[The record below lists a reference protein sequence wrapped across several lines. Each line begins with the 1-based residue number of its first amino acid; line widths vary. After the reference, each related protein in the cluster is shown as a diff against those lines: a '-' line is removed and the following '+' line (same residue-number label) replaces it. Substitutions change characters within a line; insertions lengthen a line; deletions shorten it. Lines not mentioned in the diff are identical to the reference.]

1 MWQENSP
8 NFGPPVVSHPFF
20 ITGQRCHSWL
30 WFNMQWTTHSSF
42 IIRFT
47 FLAVKLEIKHL
58 NVFDICWQTARCHH
72 MLMMFMMSFMVVSFL
87 LHSNQDV
94 KIARLLL
101 LAPVFSILTLALS
114 ESINKSF
121 SASINLSITEGPH
134 QVIILCFD
142 LFIILFLWWWANL
155 CAYTTPLA

>member
-1 MWQENSP
+1 
-8 NFGPPVVSHPFF
+8 
-20 ITGQRCHSWL
+20 
-30 WFNMQWTTHSSF
+30 
-42 IIRFT
+42 
-47 FLAVKLEIKHL
+47 
-58 NVFDICWQTARCHH
+58 

-101 LAPVFSILTLALS
+101 LALVFSILTLALS

-142 LFIILFLWWWANL
+142 LFIILFL
-155 CAYTTPLA
+155 